1 MKKLLTEEERGVARA
16 TRVLDLKCL
25 SPKRLQIAQKMLFV
39 IYEKMRKSLGNL
51 TNLVWR

>member
-25 SPKRLQIAQKMLFV
+25 YLLN
-39 IYEKMRKSLGNL
+39 G
-51 TNLVWR
+51 